1 MGKLVRNKIYKSN
14 LQRLKEDVYKKPKLT
29 KHKTNKKLIENLKQ
43 SIVNEQKIEI
53 KEISLHD
60 HLNRI
65 RQTILNENVISGKQT
80 TITEG
85 FIYLI
90 VNPVWNGWIKAGMTV
105 DFEERLTS
113 YNIYDP
119 IGMYSY
125 IDIKWTNDRKQA
137 EKQLLDFLNI
147 HSKKRKGE
155 WFKIEHTKAQILMT
169 LTV

>member
-1 MGKLVRNKIYKSN
+1 
-14 LQRLKEDVYKKPKLT
+14 
-29 KHKTNKKLIENLKQ
+29 
-43 SIVNEQKIEI
+43 
-53 KEISLHD
+53 
-60 HLNRI
+60 
-65 RQTILNENVISGKQT
+65 
-80 TITEG
+80 
-85 FIYLI
+85 
-90 VNPVWNGWIKAGMTV
+90 MTV